1 MPKVVGFVGKKTVV
15 KTSLRVEHALVMKV
29 FASVTKVY
37 CIYPHFKYIIINILT
52 IATVYYIVVD
62 ARLYLSQTVQLHIL
76 RCHDNRECHLQ
87 PVNITS

>member
-1 MPKVVGFVGKKTVV
+1 MPKVVGFVV

-37 CIYPHFKYIIINILT
+37 CIYPHFNYIIINILT

-62 ARLYLSQTVQLHIL
+62 ARLYLSQTEKQANEKFVFNYTS
-76 RCHDNRECHLQ
+76 RG
-87 PVNITS
+87 VMITVSVIYSQ